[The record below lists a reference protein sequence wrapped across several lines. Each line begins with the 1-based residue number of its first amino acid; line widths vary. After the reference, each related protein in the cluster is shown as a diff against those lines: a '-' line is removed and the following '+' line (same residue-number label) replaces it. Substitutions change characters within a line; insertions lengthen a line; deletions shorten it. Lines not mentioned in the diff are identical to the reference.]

1 MGRSSGRR
9 LGRNFGHTG
18 PSYPGILLKA
28 PLAEVA
34 TARYCR
40 LQIYRSISKEGPANM
55 SDVGG
60 IARDRL
66 RTIVERI
73 ERLEEEKTALSAD
86 IREVYSEAKGTGFDA
101 KILRQIVRLRKLDGA
116 DRREQ
121 EELLDLY
128 KLALEME

>member
-1 MGRSSGRR
+1 
-9 LGRNFGHTG
+9 
-18 PSYPGILLKA
+18 
-28 PLAEVA
+28 
-34 TARYCR
+34 
-40 LQIYRSISKEGPANM
+40 M